1 MLNLPEI
8 IIVLVII
15 AIVFGFGKVGKI
27 GANLGRAK
35 KEFQSGFADDASKIG
50 GEREV
55 IDITPGEETGPSWDP
70 KPGAREQA
78 IDDAEIDAS
87 DDAGT
92 ALGGPTQK

>member
-35 KEFQSGFADDASKIG
+35 KEFQRGLEDDAPKVS

-78 IDDAEIDAS
+78 IEDAEIDAH
-87 DDAGT
+87 DDTRA
-92 ALGGPTQK
+92 ALGGPTHK